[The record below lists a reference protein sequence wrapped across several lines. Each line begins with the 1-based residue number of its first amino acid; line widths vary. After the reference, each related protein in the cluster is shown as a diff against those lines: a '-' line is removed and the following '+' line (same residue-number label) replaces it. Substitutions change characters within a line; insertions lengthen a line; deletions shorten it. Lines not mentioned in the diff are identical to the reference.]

1 MMLLELNRIQK
12 NYMQG
17 KMDIPV
23 LNNISLSV
31 DSGEYVAIMGPSGSG
46 KTTLMNIIGCL
57 DYPTDGEYLLDGEDI
72 MKFNDTQLSDIRL
85 HSIGFVFQNFY
96 LLPRQ
101 SALEN
106 VALPLTYAGIK
117 KPERL
122 SIAREALT
130 RVGLADRTD
139 FKPTQLSGGQ
149 CQRVAIARAMVNNP
163 KILLADEPTGA
174 LDTASGKQIME
185 LFQRLNDEGVTI
197 LMITHEQMVANHA
210 KTIYHIRDGKF
221 VDEGG
226 HIVAPKA
233 EPVSQRVMQDTPKP
247 VNKIENEIVSNI
259 TAQYPS
265 LAVKPKHT
273 ASAARYKKPEPRKKP
288 AASTPERSAAVKPAP
303 PYAKPTGRAAHK
315 PEMPAQSTVSASH
328 AKPAKTTPSRQ
339 PVSSERPSH
348 PKAKLARPAVTP
360 LSSRSRERAVP
371 PIYAN
376 GRTAPAASKPCGDP
390 RQGQFKNPIK
400 TEIQFDPSSWGADLD
415 KEEF

>member
-1 MMLLELNRIQK
+1 MLLKLNRIQK

-17 KMDIPV
+17 KMDVPV

-31 DSGEYVAIMGPSGSG
+31 ASGEYVAIMGPSGSG

-122 SIAREALT
+122 NIAREALT

-210 KTIYHIRDGKF
+210 KTIYHIRDGRF

-226 HIVAPKA
+226 NFVAPKA
-233 EPVSQRVMQDTPKP
+233 EPIFRPIQDAPMP
-247 VNKIENEIVSNI
+247 VNKIANEHVSNI

-265 LAVKPKHT
+265 PAVKPKH
-273 ASAARYKKPEPRKKP
+273 SAPATRYKKPEPRKKP
-288 AASTPERSAAVKPAP
+288 ADSTPERSAAAKLP
-303 PYAKPTGRAAHK
+303 PPHAKPVSQAAHK
-315 PEMPAQSTVSASH
+315 PEKQAKSTISASNV
-328 AKPAKTTPSRQ
+328 KPSKTTSGRQ
-339 PVSSERPSH
+339 PVSSERRSAGY
-348 PKAKLARPAVTP
+348 PKPKIARPAEPP
-360 LSSRSRERAVP
+360 LSIRRGDRAVS
-371 PIYAN
+371 PIYAT
-376 GRTAPAASKPCGDP
+376 GGAAPTASKPVSDP
-390 RQGQFKNPIK
+390 RHGQFKNPIK
-400 TEIQFDPSSWGADLD
+400 TEIQFDPSSWGTDLD
-415 KEEF
+415 EEEF